1 MMYTL
6 HKYLHLLRNSIMHLR
21 KYLSKCRQELHAKKF
36 TRTKASPEKAE
47 QQLRYLID
55 MNKEYMRNACY
66 HRQTQVSP
74 ELAP

>member
-1 MMYTL
+1 MQMQARTA
-6 HKYLHLLRNSIMHLR
+6 HK
-21 KYLSKCRQELHAKKF
+21 KKV
-36 TRTKASPEKAE
+36 TRTRASLEKAE

-55 MNKEYMRNACY
+55 MNKEYMRNACF